1 MRMRIVMPLAAL
13 MLVAL
18 VVTAGAEDK
27 VGYVN
32 SEQIRLEYK
41 GAKDIDGQL
50 EASVADWRSKAREME
65 KEIDALASELQNQR
79 LLLSDE
85 AARAKE
91 QAIKD
96 KRAAFESYL
105 NEVWGASGLAAR
117 REAELWQPV
126 FDKATAVIEEIGSE
140 GEYIMIFDAAQM
152 GIVYAAPSTD
162 LTQQVLDRLNS
173 EAE

>member
-1 MRMRIVMPLAAL
+1 MRMRIVVPLAAL
-13 MLVAL
+13 LL
-18 VVTAGAEDK
+18 VVLAACAGAEDK
-27 VGYVN
+27 IAYVN
-32 SEQIRLEYK
+32 SEQIRTEYK

-65 KEIDALASELQNQR
+65 KEIDTLAAELQNQR
-79 LLLSDE
+79 LLLSDD
-85 AARAKE
+85 AAKAKE
-91 QAIKD
+91 QAIRD
-96 KRAAFESYL
+96 KQAAFESYL
-105 NEVWGASGLAAR
+105 NDVWGVSGLAAR

-126 FDKATAVIEEIGSE
+126 FDQATAIIEEIGAE
-140 GEYIMIFDAAQM
+140 GGYVMILDAAQM

>member
-1 MRMRIVMPLAAL
+1 MRMRTVMPLAAL
-13 MLVAL
+13 MLAAL
-18 VVTAGAEDK
+18 AATAGAADK
-27 VGYVN
+27 IGYVN

-50 EASVADWRSKAREME
+50 EASVADWRNRAREME
-65 KEIDALASELQNQR
+65 KEIDALATELQNQR

-85 AARAKE
+85 AALAKE
-91 QAIKD
+91 QIIKD

-105 NEVWGASGLAAR
+105 NEVWGVSGLAAK

-126 FDKATAVIEEIGSE
+126 FDKATAIIEGIGAE
-140 GEYIMIFDAAQM
+140 GGYILILDAAQM

>member
-1 MRMRIVMPLAAL
+1 MRMRSMVLLAAAA
-13 MLVAL
+13 LVAL
-18 VVTAGAEDK
+18 AATAGAEDK
-27 VGYVN
+27 IGYVN

-41 GAKDIDGQL
+41 GAKDIDGRL

-65 KEIDALASELQNQR
+65 KEIDTLATELQNQR

-105 NEVWGASGLAAR
+105 NEVWGVSGLAAR

-126 FDKATAVIEEIGSE
+126 FDKATAVIEEIGAE
-140 GEYIMIFDAAQM
+140 GGYVMILDAAQM

>member
-1 MRMRIVMPLAAL
+1 MRTRIVVVLAAL
-13 MLVAL
+13 AL
-18 VVTAGAEDK
+18 AVSAAVAGAEEK

-32 SEQIRLEYK
+32 SEQIRAQYK

-50 EASVADWRSKAREME
+50 EASVADWRARAREME
-65 KEIDALASELQNQR
+65 KEIDTLSTELQNQR
-79 LLLSDE
+79 LLLSED

-91 QAIKD
+91 QAIRD
-96 KRAAFESYL
+96 KQAAFESYL
-105 NEVWGASGLAAR
+105 NEVWGVSGLAAR

-126 FDKATAVIEEIGSE
+126 FDKATAIIDEIGTE
-140 GEYIMIFDAAQM
+140 GGYVMIFDASQM